1 MKRLRSDSNLPLRK
15 VACTVSA
22 AALMLGVSEAASIG
36 FNLQVDYCGMSA
48 AYRNNITATAFGIP
62 ATSWEN
68 LTPMM
73 TGYGDFPCD
82 QPGYTLN
89 EVINTTSSAGGL
101 HPLPNGSLSV
111 NWSAPTANW
120 SFFGGY
126 DRPGPYYDF
135 GGPTVTPGEGEIY
148 AGFTRDGINS
158 GPPGGVD
165 NTSGLPPYQIDI
177 TGLKTLFT
185 NTPFVIQLMASSDS
199 MYHLTNA
206 FIIDV
211 TSLTTQSVIYAN
223 PSHPKD
229 RNDAPWIRGHG
240 GGLSTVSASLNT
252 DHVKLIGNFPQHS
265 ASLDAD
271 KTHSINNASCIAGF
285 IITDK
290 PVVTMSPQ
298 SVAALPHYSVT
309 LRAIAAGVPPLSYQW
324 RKGGAPISAASGS
337 SYDIP
342 DVTVGGSYDL
352 VVTNIYGTA
361 TSKVSVVTVDRL
373 SITRGPGLG
382 TNTITWQAAAAVLQ
396 SANAAGGPYLD
407 ISPTA
412 TSPYLAPVSSTP
424 KFYRYRLPATAGSI
438 SSNPYDM

>member
-1 MKRLRSDSNLPLRK
+1 VPLRK

-36 FNLQVDYCGMSA
+36 FNLQVDYCGASA
-48 AYRNNITATAFGIP
+48 AYRNNVTATAFGIA

-73 TGYGDFPCD
+73 TGYADFPCD
-82 QPGYTLN
+82 QPGYTLS
-89 EVINTTSSAGGL
+89 EVINTASSASGL
-101 HPLPNGSLSV
+101 HPLPNGSLSI

-120 SFFGGY
+120 SYWGGY
-126 DRPGPYYDF
+126 GRPGPYYDF
-135 GGPTVTPGEGEIY
+135 VGSTVIPGEGEVY

-206 FIIDV
+206 FIIDA
-211 TSLTTQSVIYAN
+211 TSSTTQSVIYAN

-252 DHVKLIGNFPQHS
+252 DHVKLMGNFPQHS

-298 SVAALPHYSVT
+298 PVAAILHSSVT

-324 RKGGAPISAASGS
+324 RKGGASISGATSTN
-337 SYDIP
+337 YNIP
-342 DVTVGGSYDL
+342 DITVGGNYDL
-352 VVTNIYGTA
+352 VVTNTYGAA
-361 TSKVSVVTVDRL
+361 TSKVSVVAIDRL
-373 SITRGPGLG
+373 AITRGPGSG
-382 TNTITWQAAAAVLQ
+382 TNTITWQAPGAVLQ
-396 SANAAGGPYLD
+396 SANSANGTYVD

-412 TSPYLAPVSSTP
+412 ASPYLAPVSSSP
-424 KFYRYRLPATAGSI
+424 KFYRYRVTPGSI
-438 SSNPYDM
+438 TSNPYDM

>member
-1 MKRLRSDSNLPLRK
+1 MKRRGSNPTLK
-15 VACTVSA
+15 TVGTVSA
-22 AALMLGVSEAASIG
+22 AALMLGVSHAATVG
-36 FNLQVDYCGMSA
+36 FNLQTDYCGASA
-48 AYRNNITATAFGIP
+48 AYRNNVTATAFGIP
-62 ATSWEN
+62 PTGWEN

-73 TGYGDFPCD
+73 TGYGASPCD
-82 QPGYTLN
+82 QLGYTLS
-89 EVINTTSSAGGL
+89 EMISTASSAGGL
-101 HPLPNGSLSV
+101 NPLPNGSLSIT
-111 NWSAPTANW
+111 WSAPTANW
-120 SFFGGY
+120 SYWGGY
-126 DRPGPYYDF
+126 GRPGPYYDF
-135 GGPTVTPGEGEIY
+135 VGSSVIPGEGEVY

-165 NTSGLPPYQIDI
+165 NTGGLPPYRIDI

-206 FIIDV
+206 FIIDA
-211 TSLTTQSVIYAN
+211 TSSTTQSVIYAN

-240 GGLSTVSASLNT
+240 GGLSTVSTSLNT

-298 SVAALPHYSVT
+298 PVTAVLHSSIT

-324 RKGGAPISAASGS
+324 RRGGTPISGASGT
-337 SYDIP
+337 SYNIP
-342 DVTVGGSYDL
+342 DLTADGNYDV
-352 VVTNIYGTA
+352 VVTNLYDAT
-361 TSKVSVVTVDRL
+361 TSKVSAVTIDRL
-373 SITRGPGLG
+373 LITRGPGSG
-382 TNTITWQAAAAVLQ
+382 SNTITWQAPGAVLQ
-396 SANAAGGPYLD
+396 SANAVNGTYVD
-407 ISPTA
+407 IAPTA

-424 KFYRYRLPATAGSI
+424 KFYRYRVTPGSI
-438 SSNPYDM
+438 TSNPYDM